1 MGLYSNDGV
10 EYVRSYVG
18 PRDLELGNSNGG
30 FGIYFP
36 NNIVSPTRYYNRGS
50 RWVIYVD
57 IGCFHYFIYCR
68 I

>member
-1 MGLYSNDGV
+1 MGFYSNDGV

-36 NNIVSPTRYYNRGS
+36 NNIVGITTEDHGGS
-50 RWVIYVD
+50 YM
-57 IGCFHYFIYCR
+57 
-68 I
+68 